1 MYAFHTKGVFNN
13 GAADLKE
20 IASYFEDI
28 FQIDL
33 GQYRR
38 TFLEIRARKT
48 ERTKFIN
55 ALEVTL
61 KKRMDDSDEAM

>member
-1 MYAFHTKGVFNN
+1 
-13 GAADLKE
+13 
-20 IASYFEDI
+20 
-28 FQIDL
+28 

-48 ERTKFIN
+48 ERTKYLN
-55 ALEVTL
+55 TLKVTL